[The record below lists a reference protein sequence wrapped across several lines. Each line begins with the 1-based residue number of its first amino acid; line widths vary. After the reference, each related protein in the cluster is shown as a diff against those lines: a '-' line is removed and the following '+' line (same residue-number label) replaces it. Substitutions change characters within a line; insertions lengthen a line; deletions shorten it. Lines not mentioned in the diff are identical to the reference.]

1 MRQQLSCCLISF
13 VNSIKII
20 IFSLLLL
27 RGSFYKDLN
36 QSKLTN
42 ETFNLS
48 KVSIYVIVLL
58 LFFRFQTYH
67 EAVTKPLPP
76 TSRVEGGATWSL
88 TKNSL
93 AFTRLRVAPDQG
105 IGGAEDKNNFI
116 TKMAVK
122 WSQEFKQDTK
132 DQPESSEFSSFA
144 NICPTVYTYSN
155 LNLLAYQVISQKT
168 TEYNSKLKLSIYK
181 YIHGS
186 VMYSFQNSS
195 NRYVLHIPPNIGASF
210 RRIKANIRLSMTLS
224 CPYQGSWRNSRQ
236 WAFFGSNTS
245 LLVMWWSGK
254 VFHRHHA

>member
-1 MRQQLSCCLISF
+1 MMISF

-20 IFSLLLL
+20 IFNLLLL
-27 RGSFYKDLN
+27 RGSSYKDLN

-42 ETFNLS
+42 ETSNLS
-48 KVSIYVIVLL
+48 KVSVYIIFLF
-58 LFFRFQTYH
+58 LFFRFRIYH

-76 TSRVEGGATWSL
+76 TPRVEGGVTWSL

-93 AFTRLRVAPDQG
+93 AFTRSRVAPDQG
-105 IGGAEDKNNFI
+105 IGGADNKNNFI
-116 TKMAVK
+116 TKVAVK
-122 WSQEFKQDTK
+122 WPQEFRREFKQDTRT
-132 DQPESSEFSSFA
+132 QPKSSEFSGLVY
-144 NICPTVYTYSN
+144 ICPTVHTYSN

-195 NRYVLHIPPNIGASF
+195 NRYVLHIPPNIGVSF

-254 VFHRHHA
+254 VFHRRHA